1 MKHNRR
7 FFITIAGALFP
18 QNGNDVDNKNRRTT
32 LKSVLMLTVLTLGF
46 AAIAVATPCSI
57 TPPTNNLIDGAP
69 STLTNPASDT
79 NEPCTVLPLT
89 FDNFSYDL
97 NTGMFT
103 TPVPTVSTLVASF
116 SAGVV
121 TFGFNPN
128 LALGSDMDLEFRV
141 TGGVAGVSLSFNG
154 TGSGFV
160 NEVVCAVFT
169 PTGICSPANTLA
181 VLNVNSAGTTASA
194 SFAAQDTVWIFKDIN
209 TGNAPFSDVIQT
221 FQTGVGVNPLG
232 GTPEPATMGL
242 LGMSLLVLGAM
253 RVRSKSRPR
262 SSE

>member
-1 MKHNRR
+1 MKHSRR
-7 FFITIAGALFP
+7 FLITI
-18 QNGNDVDNKNRRTT
+18 
-32 LKSVLMLTVLTLGF
+32 TVTTLGF
-46 AAIAVATPCSI
+46 AAIAGATPCSI

-97 NTGMFT
+97 NTGAFT
-103 TPVPTVSTLVASF
+103 TAVPTVSTIVASL

-128 LALGSDMDLEFRV
+128 LMLGSDMDLEFRV
-141 TGGVAGVSLSFNG
+141 TGGIGAVGLAFNG

-169 PTGICSPANTLA
+169 PTGICAPADTLA
-181 VLNVNSAGTTASA
+181 ILNVNAGSTIAVA
-194 SFAAQDTVWIFKDIN
+194 SFAAHDTVWIFKDIN
-209 TGNAPFSDVIQT
+209 TGNAPFSDVIEAFTNVQVT
-221 FQTGVGVNPLG
+221 TRSD
-232 GTPEPATMGL
+232 TPEPATMGL
-242 LGMSLLVLGAM
+242 LGVSLLLLGAM
-253 RVRSKSRPR
+253 RVRSKSRSPR
-262 SSE
+262 SE